1 MRRSDLT
8 TEKRENVLMGPSE
21 VSSVFPNEPFQL
33 GVLGA
38 LAVSNFGLG
47 LTARPSRSGLFVLRL
62 GRKLGDHGSN
72 RRPRPG
78 LGVPVRLIPRFDL
91 EFLRVWH

>member
-38 LAVSNFGLG
+38 LADSNFGLG
-47 LTARPSRSGLFVLRL
+47 WDHLGLTWQYLVDRGYPEEL
-62 GRKLGDHGSN
+62 
-72 RRPRPG
+72 
-78 LGVPVRLIPRFDL
+78 
-91 EFLRVWH
+91 

>member
-1 MRRSDLT
+1 
-8 TEKRENVLMGPSE
+8 VLMGPSE

-47 LTARPSRSGLFVLRL
+47 LTFVIPHSGTLWVFRIQMA
-62 GRKLGDHGSN
+62 
-72 RRPRPG
+72 
-78 LGVPVRLIPRFDL
+78 LIPRQ
-91 EFLRVWH
+91 RAN

>member
-47 LTARPSRSGLFVLRL
+47 LAEKDRAGQLQQGLLL
-62 GRKLGDHGSN
+62 ATSPGIPPGDQ
-72 RRPRPG
+72 
-78 LGVPVRLIPRFDL
+78 
-91 EFLRVWH
+91 

>member
-47 LTARPSRSGLFVLRL
+47 LTHRRGIPHSAFRIPHSAFGIRP
-62 GRKLGDHGSN
+62 
-72 RRPRPG
+72 
-78 LGVPVRLIPRFDL
+78 
-91 EFLRVWH
+91 